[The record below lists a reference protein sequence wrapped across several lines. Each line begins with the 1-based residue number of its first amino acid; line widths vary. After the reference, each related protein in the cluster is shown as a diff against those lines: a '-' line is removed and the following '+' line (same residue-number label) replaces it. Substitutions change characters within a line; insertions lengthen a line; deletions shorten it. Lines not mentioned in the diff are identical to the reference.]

1 MFCPSTPFEVW
12 HCLNSNWTIYSNS
25 DYLFIC
31 CFLFIYMY
39 VGYVEYPFE
48 IRCSNCSASLSS
60 SLLETRKMTANIFGH
75 FSFSISFRLLAFGFI
90 VLLRCCRPNE
100 TKQKEK
106 RNKPRDE
113 KRNEKKWNSN
123 WNWNSNLNLNSSEA
137 FVINSKI
144 HTPCRAERIVQ
155 WGLGDKRG
163 MRGEAVC
170 CCCCLFLS
178 CSLSLPR
185 WLAMLFCLNINDD
198 ENTRNYSVYALG
210 QPVFM
215 LIFSVFFPFPF
226 FGC

>member
-1 MFCPSTPFEVW
+1 
-12 HCLNSNWTIYSNS
+12 
-25 DYLFIC
+25 
-31 CFLFIYMY
+31 MY

-75 FSFSISFRLLAFGFI
+75 FSFFFYFFSPFGIRFYCSLA
-90 VLLRCCRPNE
+90 VLPTKRNE
-100 TKQKEK
+100 TKREEKLKETNRET
-106 RNKPRDE
+106 RNE
-113 KRNEKKWNSN
+113 TKRNEIQIEIEIQIWIWILLKLLLLIAKYT
-123 WNWNSNLNLNSSEA
+123 
-137 FVINSKI
+137 
-144 HTPCRAERIVQ
+144 HRAEQRESCNVDR
-155 WGLGDKRG
+155 GDTRG
-163 MRGEAVC
+163 MWGEAVC

-198 ENTRNYSVYALG
+198 ENTRNYSASPFVYALG